1 MPAAAGSRPRP
12 KDIGGSRDNRGF
24 FIRDTFS
31 PGVGITNGSGTHFKT
46 SVERVGDIFVTRILI
61 DLTGL
66 SSSTTDLDIIGTAG
80 VSHIGQ
86 ITTAKNG
93 IILGGTMTCF
103 EVPAGGADD
112 IDLYSAADATGA
124 YDGAV
129 ASLTSYA
136 AVITNGAAWAN
147 GDVKPFIADA
157 IVADDYL
164 YLTGGEAGTA
174 APYTAGR
181 FLLQL
186 YGRYVA

>member
-1 MPAAAGSRPRP
+1 MAGDRFRPSR
-12 KDIGGSRDNRGF
+12 IGNFRTSRGVPYREDMGALA
-24 FIRDTFS
+24 
-31 PGVGITNGSGTHFKT
+31 PGAGITAGSGTLYKSWVCRGEGGIIRT
-46 SVERVGDIFVTRILI
+46 DVLM

-66 SSSTTDLDIIGTAG
+66 SSTTTDLDIIGTAG
-80 VSHIGQ
+80 VCHIGQ

-93 IILGGTMTCF
+93 IILAGTMTCF

-157 IVADDYL
+157 IAADDYL
-164 YLTGGEAGTA
+164 YLTGGEGGTA
-174 APYTAGR
+174 AAYTAGR
-181 FLLQL
+181 FLITL
-186 YGRYVA
+186 YGY